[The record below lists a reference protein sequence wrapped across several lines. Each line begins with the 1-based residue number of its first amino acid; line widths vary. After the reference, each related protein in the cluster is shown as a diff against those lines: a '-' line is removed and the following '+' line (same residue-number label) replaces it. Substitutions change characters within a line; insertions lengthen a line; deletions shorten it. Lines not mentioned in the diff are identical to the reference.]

1 MRSEKSFARGLTFV
15 PDEGV
20 EPKGGYER
28 RTAVRERLLVGEV
41 AEVLGIAPNAVRY
54 YHDVGLVP
62 EPERSEGGYRL
73 YGAEE
78 ALRLERV
85 RRLRSLGLS
94 IEQVRSVLDDPEGER
109 GRLRRALESRL
120 EEISAEILELEGRRE
135 RISEALRG
143 DDPEALLLRP
153 AAFLPE
159 GLEELAAADSETT
172 EGLRRFWASFRAFR
186 WPKELRDELARMG
199 RSGEEP
205 AEEDPE
211 TARLGDELFARFD
224 ALEGVPEDS
233 PEVERLAEDYFGE
246 YSVEEPLEPEL
257 QERLDRFAEAFEG
270 NGAFARL
277 FANLVMASFSP
288 AQRRFVGLL
297 HKRGGA
303 G

>member
-1 MRSEKSFARGLTFV
+1 MTFV

-41 AEVLGIAPNAVRY
+41 AEVLGITPNAVRY

-78 ALRLERV
+78 VLRLERV

-94 IEQVRSVLDDPEGER
+94 IEQVRGVLLDYPEGDR
-109 GRLRRALESRL
+109 GRLRGALESQL
-120 EEISAEILELEGRRE
+120 EEISAKILELEGRRE
-135 RISEALRG
+135 RISEALFSG

-153 AAFLPE
+153 AALLPE
-159 GLEELAAADSETT
+159 ESEEFAAADSEAT

-186 WPKELRDELARMG
+186 WPKGLRDELAEMR
-199 RSGEEP
+199 RYQRKLDEDSPEE
-205 AEEDPE
+205 
-211 TARLGDELFARFD
+211 ARLGDELFARFD
-224 ALEGVPEDS
+224 VLEGVPEDS
-233 PEVERLAEDYFGE
+233 SEVERLAEDYFGK
-246 YSVEEPLEPEL
+246 YSDEEPLEPEL
-257 QERLDRFAEAFEG
+257 QERLDRFTMTFEDS
-270 NGAFARL
+270 GAFARL

-288 AQRRFVGLL
+288 AQRRFVDLL
-297 HKRGGA
+297 QKRGAAA

>member
-1 MRSEKSFARGLTFV
+1 MRSEKAFARGLTFV

-54 YHDVGLVP
+54 YHEVDLVP
-62 EPERSEGGYRL
+62 EPERSEGGYRF

-94 IEQVRSVLDDPEGER
+94 IEQVTGVLLDDGPEGER

-153 AAFLPE
+153 AA
-159 GLEELAAADSETT
+159 
-172 EGLRRFWASFRAFR
+172 R
-186 WPKELRDELARMG
+186 
-199 RSGEEP
+199 
-205 AEEDPE
+205 
-211 TARLGDELFARFD
+211 
-224 ALEGVPEDS
+224 
-233 PEVERLAEDYFGE
+233 
-246 YSVEEPLEPEL
+246 
-257 QERLDRFAEAFEG
+257 
-270 NGAFARL
+270 
-277 FANLVMASFSP
+277 
-288 AQRRFVGLL
+288 
-297 HKRGGA
+297 
-303 G
+303 